1 MLVHE
6 FLEKN
11 AEQFPDQCGLICA
24 EKKFTY
30 RQINE
35 MANQLAHALIAAGLK
50 RGDRVSVFMDN
61 TPEAV
66 FSIYGILK
74 AGGIFT
80 TLSPTLKARK
90 LEFILKNSD
99 AGFLITHRQKMGV
112 VSEAINNNIFLK
124 SVISCGIP
132 GEGPENA
139 APGVKQWETFIDGQP
154 THNPDNNAI
163 GTIDI
168 DLANIIYTSGST
180 SEPKGVMMTHLNMI
194 SAASSIIQYL
204 GNRKTDITLNVLP
217 LSFDYGLYQLIM
229 TFMFGGTLVLEESFA
244 YPGPIIEKLIKERVS
259 VFPGVPTIFAILL
272 QLNLRDSDFTYLRCF
287 TNTAAALPVQHIKLL
302 RKRFPQVKIY
312 SMYGLTECKRV
323 SYLPP
328 DMIEKK
334 PESVGKGM
342 PNQEVYIVDE
352 NGEKVGPGVIGELV
366 VRGSHVMKGYWKA
379 PRETKKR
386 LKPGPYPGEKV
397 LYTGD
402 LFRMDEDGYLYFVA
416 RKDDII
422 KTRGERVS
430 PKEIEEVLYEID
442 GVREAAVI
450 GVPDDILGNSIK
462 AFIVPAKGK
471 DITKERVLRY
481 CKQNLEYFMV
491 PKEVEFVDSFKKTTS
506 GKIDKK
512 ALK

>member
-11 AEQFPDQCGLICA
+11 AERFPGKCGLIFG

-30 RQINE
+30 KQVNE
-35 MANQLAHALIAAGLK
+35 KANQLAHALMHAGLK

-99 AGFLITHRQKMGV
+99 ASFLMTHRQKMAV
-112 VSEAINNNIFLK
+112 VSKAINNNGGLK
-124 SVISCGIP
+124 SVICCGIP
-132 GEGPENA
+132 GKRQGPRF
-139 APGVKQWETFIDGQP
+139 KRWETFTDSQP
-154 THNPDNNAI
+154 TVNPQNGTT

-180 SEPKGVMMTHLNMI
+180 SEPKGVMMTHLNMV

-204 GNRKTDITLNVLP
+204 ENRETDITLDVLP
-217 LSFDYGLYQLIM
+217 LSFDYGLYQVIM
-229 TFMFGGTLVLEESFA
+229 TFMFGGTLVLERSFA
-244 YPGPIIEKLIKERVS
+244 YPYPIIEKLIKEKVT
-259 VFPGVPTIFAILL
+259 VFPAVPTMFAILL
-272 QLNLRDSDFTYLRCF
+272 QMNLKDYDFRHLRCF

-302 RKRFPQVKIY
+302 RKRFPHAGIY

-328 DMIEKK
+328 DMIDKK
-334 PESVGKGM
+334 PGSVGKGM

-352 NGEKVGPGVIGELV
+352 NGEKVAPEVVGELV
-366 VRGSHVMKGYWKA
+366 VRGAHVMRGYWKA
-379 PRETKKR
+379 PEETKKR
-386 LKPGPYPGEKV
+386 LKPGLYPGEMV

-402 LFRMDEDGYLYFVA
+402 LFRRDKDGCLYFVA

-430 PKEIEEVLYEID
+430 PKEIEDVLYEID

-450 GVPDDILGNSIK
+450 GVPDDILGHAIK
-462 AFIVPAKGK
+462 AFIVPEKGK
-471 DITKERVLRY
+471 NMTRERVTRY
-481 CKQNLEYFMV
+481 CTQNLEYFMV
-491 PKEVEFVDSFKKTTS
+491 PKVVEFVDSFKKTTS

-512 ALK
+512 ALT